1 MTLRTFCL
9 IAAISLAIP
18 QVSLG
23 QDRHEIFTTLSDM
36 DVPYRIPAIAA
47 LQDGS
52 LICVADYRWS
62 GADIGLVKDGR
73 IDLMM
78 RISRDNGQSW
88 EHPFALIEGKGAQSS
103 DFMNVAYGDPCIVAD
118 RESSKVLIMSCAGNM
133 SFLDGTRGL
142 HQGIARFYSN
152 DGGRSWSRPEDISES
167 IYRLFDKGR
176 FGPARS
182 MFIASG
188 RIFQSRYIRKGRYYR
203 LYCAVL
209 QQIEN
214 GDRMNF
220 VLYSDNFGQ
229 SWKVLGGVDNPPIEK
244 GADEAKV
251 EELPDGSI
259 LISSR
264 TDSNGRN
271 FNIFR
276 FTNARRAEGSWG
288 KMAHS
293 GQENGGVH
301 SERNACNGELMLL
314 PVTRR
319 SDGREMHLLLQSIP
333 LGPGRSN
340 VGIYYKG
347 LEFEEQFSS
356 PEHIARDWEGSYLIT
371 EENSAYSTMALQSDG
386 SIGFLYE
393 ECTYFRS
400 WTGYTIVYKG
410 LGVEEISAG
419 KYSLRN

>member
-18 QVSLG
+18 QLSLG
-23 QDRHEIFTTLSDM
+23 QDRHEIFTTLSEK

-78 RISRDNGQSW
+78 RISRDNGKTW
-88 EHPFALIEGKGAQSS
+88 EDAFPLIEGKGAQSG

-118 RESSKVLIMSCAGNM
+118 RGSSKVLIMSCAGNV
-133 SFLDGTRGL
+133 SFRDGTRGL
-142 HQGIARFYSN
+142 HQGIARFYSK
-152 DGGRSWSRPEDISES
+152 DGGRNWSKPDDISES

-188 RIFQSRYIRKGRYYR
+188 RILQSRFVKKGRYHR
-203 LYCAVL
+203 LYCSVL
-209 QQIEN
+209 QQIAN
-214 GDRMNF
+214 GVRMNF
-220 VLYSDNFGQ
+220 VLYSDNFGK

-244 GADEAKV
+244 DADEAKV

-301 SERNACNGELMLL
+301 SERNACNGELMSV
-314 PVTRR
+314 PVTRT
-319 SDGREMHLLLQSIP
+319 SDGKRMHLLLQSLP
-333 LGPGRSN
+333 LGPGRRN
-340 VGIYYKG
+340 VGIYYKA
-347 LEFEEQFSS
+347 LDNDDIWSS
-356 PEHIARDWEGSYLIT
+356 PEKLAADWDGPFRVTDLG
-371 EENSAYSTMALQSDG
+371 SAYSTMVLQPDS

-393 ECTYFRS
+393 ESTHFKS
-400 WTGYTIVYKG
+400 WIAYTIVYKK
-410 LGVEEISAG
+410 LSVEEITG
-419 KYSLRN
+419 GRYRN

>member
-78 RISRDNGQSW
+78 RISRDNGKTW
-88 EHPFALIEGKGAQSS
+88 EDAFPLIEGKGAQSG

-176 FGPARS
+176 FGPAQS

-188 RIFQSRYIRKGRYYR
+188 RILQSRFVKKGRYHR
-203 LYCAVL
+203 LYCSVL
-209 QQIEN
+209 QQIAN
-214 GDRMNF
+214 GVRMNF
-220 VLYSDNFGQ
+220 VLYSDNFGK

-244 GADEAKV
+244 DADEAKV

-264 TDSNGRN
+264 TDRNGRN

-276 FTNARRAEGSWG
+276 FTNARRAEGRWG

-293 GQENGGVH
+293 GIENGGAH
-301 SERNACNGELMLL
+301 AERNACNGELMSV
-314 PVTRR
+314 PVTRT
-319 SDGREMHLLLQSIP
+319 SDGKRMHLLLQSLP
-333 LGPGRSN
+333 LGPGRRN
-340 VGIYYKG
+340 VGIYYKA
-347 LEFEEQFSS
+347 LDNDDIWSS
-356 PEHIARDWEGSYLIT
+356 TEKLAADWDGPFRVT
-371 EENSAYSTMALQSDG
+371 ELGSAYSTMVLQPDS
-386 SIGFLYE
+386 SIGFLYAE
-393 ECTYFRS
+393 STHFKS
-400 WTGYTIVYKG
+400 WIAYTIVYKK
-410 LGVEEISAG
+410 LSVEEITG
-419 KYSLRN
+419 GRYRN

>member
-78 RISRDNGQSW
+78 RISRDNGKTW
-88 EHPFALIEGKGAQSS
+88 EDACPLIEGKGAQSS

-176 FGPARS
+176 FGPAQS

-188 RIFQSRYIRKGRYYR
+188 RILQSRFVKKGRYHR
-203 LYCAVL
+203 LYCSVL
-209 QQIEN
+209 QQIAN
-214 GDRMNF
+214 GVRMNF
-220 VLYSDNFGQ
+220 VLYSDNFGK

-244 GADEAKV
+244 DADEAKV

-264 TDSNGRN
+264 TDRNGRN

-276 FTNARRAEGSWG
+276 FTNARRAEGRWR

-293 GQENGGVH
+293 GIENGGVH
-301 SERNACNGELMLL
+301 SERNACNGELMSV
-314 PVTRR
+314 PVTRT
-319 SDGREMHLLLQSIP
+319 SDGKRMHLLLQSLP
-333 LGPGRSN
+333 LGPGRRN
-340 VGIYYKG
+340 VGIYYKA
-347 LEFEEQFSS
+347 LDNDDIWSS
-356 PEHIARDWEGSYLIT
+356 PEKLAADWDGPFRVT
-371 EENSAYSTMALQSDG
+371 ELGSAYSTMVLQPDS

-393 ECTYFRS
+393 ESTHFKS
-400 WTGYTIVYKG
+400 WIAYTIVYKK
-410 LGVEEISAG
+410 LSVEEITG
-419 KYSLRN
+419 GRYRN

>member
-78 RISRDNGQSW
+78 RISRDNGKTW
-88 EHPFALIEGKGAQSS
+88 EDACPLIEGKGAQSG

-118 RESSKVLIMSCAGNM
+118 RGSSKVLIMSCAGNV
-133 SFLDGTRGL
+133 SFHDGTRGL
-142 HQGIARFYSN
+142 HQGIARFYSK
-152 DGGRSWSRPEDISES
+152 DGGRNWSKPDDISES

-293 GQENGGVH
+293 GQENGGVD
-301 SERNACNGELMLL
+301 SERNACNGELMSV
-314 PVTRR
+314 PVTRT
-319 SDGREMHLLLQSIP
+319 SDGKRMHLLLQSLP
-333 LGPGRSN
+333 LGPGRRN
-340 VGIYYKG
+340 VGIYYKA
-347 LEFEEQFSS
+347 LDNDDIWSS
-356 PEHIARDWEGSYLIT
+356 PEKLAADWDGPFRVT
-371 EENSAYSTMALQSDG
+371 ELGSAYSTMVLQPDS

-393 ECTYFRS
+393 ESTHFKS
-400 WTGYTIVYKG
+400 WIAYTIVYKK
-410 LGVEEISAG
+410 LSVEEITG
-419 KYSLRN
+419 GRYRN

>member
-78 RISRDNGQSW
+78 RISRDNGKTW
-88 EHPFALIEGKGAQSS
+88 EDACPLIEGKGAQSG

-118 RESSKVLIMSCAGNM
+118 RGSSKVLIMSCAGNV
-133 SFLDGTRGL
+133 SFHDGTRGL
-142 HQGIARFYSN
+142 HQGIARFYSK
-152 DGGRSWSRPEDISES
+152 DGGRNWSKPDDISES

-301 SERNACNGELMLL
+301 SERNACNGELMSV
-314 PVTRR
+314 PVTRT
-319 SDGREMHLLLQSIP
+319 SDGKRMHLLLQSLP
-333 LGPGRSN
+333 LGPGRRN
-340 VGIYYKG
+340 VGIYFKA
-347 LEFEEQFSS
+347 LDNDDNDIWSS
-356 PEHIARDWEGSYLIT
+356 PEKLAADWDGSFRVT
-371 EENSAYSTMALQSDG
+371 ELGSAYSTMVLQPDS

-393 ECTYFRS
+393 ESTHFKS
-400 WTGYTIVYKG
+400 WNAYTIVYKK
-410 LGVEEISAG
+410 LSVEEITG
-419 KYSLRN
+419 GRYRN

>member
-78 RISRDNGQSW
+78 RISRDNGKTW
-88 EHPFALIEGKGAQSS
+88 EDACPLIEGKGAQSG

-118 RESSKVLIMSCAGNM
+118 RGSSKVLIMSCAGNM

-152 DGGRSWSRPEDISES
+152 DGGRSWSKPDDISES

-276 FTNARRAEGSWG
+276 FTNARRAEGRWG

-293 GQENGGVH
+293 GIENGGVH
-301 SERNACNGELMLL
+301 SERNACNGELMSV
-314 PVTRR
+314 PVTRT
-319 SDGREMHLLLQSIP
+319 SDGKRMHLLLQSLP
-333 LGPGRSN
+333 LGPGRRN
-340 VGIYYKG
+340 VGIYYKA
-347 LEFEEQFSS
+347 LDNDDIWSS
-356 PEHIARDWEGSYLIT
+356 PEKLAADWDGPFRVT
-371 EENSAYSTMALQSDG
+371 ELGSAYSTMVLQPDS

-393 ECTYFRS
+393 ESTHFKS
-400 WTGYTIVYKG
+400 WIAYTIVYKK
-410 LGVEEISAG
+410 LSVEEITG
-419 KYSLRN
+419 GRYRN

>member
-78 RISRDNGQSW
+78 RISRDNGKTW
-88 EHPFALIEGKGAQSS
+88 EDACPLIEGKGAQSS

-176 FGPARS
+176 FGPAQS

-188 RIFQSRYIRKGRYYR
+188 RILQSRFVKKGRYHR
-203 LYCAVL
+203 LYCSVL
-209 QQIEN
+209 QQIAN
-214 GDRMNF
+214 GVRMNF
-220 VLYSDNFGQ
+220 VLYSDNFGK

-244 GADEAKV
+244 DADEAKV

-264 TDSNGRN
+264 TDRNGRN

-276 FTNARRAEGSWG
+276 FTNARRAEGRWG

-293 GQENGGVH
+293 GIENGGVH
-301 SERNACNGELMLL
+301 SERNACNGELMSV
-314 PVTRR
+314 PVTRT
-319 SDGREMHLLLQSIP
+319 SDGKRMHLLLQSLP
-333 LGPGRSN
+333 LGPGRRN
-340 VGIYYKG
+340 VGIYFKA
-347 LEFEEQFSS
+347 LDNDDIWSS
-356 PEHIARDWEGSYLIT
+356 PEKLAADWDGPFRVT
-371 EENSAYSTMALQSDG
+371 ELGSAYSTMVLQPDA

-393 ECTYFRS
+393 ESTHFKS
-400 WTGYTIVYKG
+400 WIAYTIVYKK
-410 LGVEEISAG
+410 LSVEEITG
-419 KYSLRN
+419 GRYRN

>member
-78 RISRDNGQSW
+78 RISRDNGKTW
-88 EHPFALIEGKGAQSS
+88 EDACPLIEGKGAQSG

-118 RESSKVLIMSCAGNM
+118 RGSSKVLIMSCAGNV
-133 SFLDGTRGL
+133 SFHDGTRGL
-142 HQGIARFYSN
+142 HQGIARFYSK
-152 DGGRSWSRPEDISES
+152 DGGRNWSKPDDISES

-182 MFIASG
+182 IFIASG

-244 GADEAKV
+244 DADEAKV

-264 TDSNGRN
+264 TDRNGRN

-276 FTNARRAEGSWG
+276 FTNARRAEGRWG

-293 GQENGGVH
+293 GIENGGVH
-301 SERNACNGELMLL
+301 SERNACNGELMSV
-314 PVTRR
+314 PVTRT
-319 SDGREMHLLLQSIP
+319 SDGKRMHLLLQSLP
-333 LGPGRSN
+333 LGPGRRN
-340 VGIYYKG
+340 VGIYYKA
-347 LEFEEQFSS
+347 LDNDDIWSS
-356 PEHIARDWEGSYLIT
+356 PEKLAADWDGPFRVT
-371 EENSAYSTMALQSDG
+371 ELGSAYSTMVLQPDS

-393 ECTYFRS
+393 ESTHFKS
-400 WTGYTIVYKG
+400 WIAYTIVYKK
-410 LGVEEISAG
+410 LSVEEITG
-419 KYSLRN
+419 GRYRN

>member
-78 RISRDNGQSW
+78 RISRDNGKTW
-88 EHPFALIEGKGAQSS
+88 EDACPLIEGKGAQSG

-118 RESSKVLIMSCAGNM
+118 RGSSKVLIMSCAGNV
-133 SFLDGTRGL
+133 SFHDGTRGL
-142 HQGIARFYSN
+142 HQGIARFYSK

-301 SERNACNGELMLL
+301 SERNACNGELMSV
-314 PVTRR
+314 PVTRT
-319 SDGREMHLLLQSIP
+319 SDGKRMHLLLQSLP
-333 LGPGRSN
+333 LGPGRRN
-340 VGIYYKG
+340 VGIYYKA
-347 LEFEEQFSS
+347 LDNDDIWSS
-356 PEHIARDWEGSYLIT
+356 PEKLAADWDGPFRVT
-371 EENSAYSTMALQSDG
+371 ELGSAYSTMVLQPDS

-393 ECTYFRS
+393 ESTHFKS
-400 WTGYTIVYKG
+400 WIAYTIVYKK
-410 LGVEEISAG
+410 LSVEEITG
-419 KYSLRN
+419 GRYRN

>member
-1 MTLRTFCL
+1 MKLHTLCL
-9 IAAISLAIP
+9 SLFAMC
-18 QVSLG
+18 LG
-23 QDRHEIFTTLSDM
+23 ICPASHAQKQCEIFTTHSEQ

-47 LQDGS
+47 LPDGTV
-52 LICVADYRWS
+52 ICVADYRWS

-176 FGPARS
+176 FGPAQS

-188 RIFQSRYIRKGRYYR
+188 RILQSRFVKKGRYHR
-203 LYCAVL
+203 LYCSVL
-209 QQIEN
+209 QQIAN
-214 GDRMNF
+214 GVRMNF
-220 VLYSDNFGQ
+220 VLYSDNFGK

-244 GADEAKV
+244 DADEAKV

-264 TDSNGRN
+264 TDRNGRN

-276 FTNARRAEGSWG
+276 FTNARRAEGRWG

-293 GQENGGVH
+293 GIENGGVH
-301 SERNACNGELMLL
+301 SERNACNGELMSV
-314 PVTRR
+314 PVTRT
-319 SDGREMHLLLQSIP
+319 SDGKRMHLLLQSLP
-333 LGPGRSN
+333 LGPGRRN
-340 VGIYYKG
+340 VGIYYKA
-347 LEFEEQFSS
+347 LDNDDIWSS
-356 PEHIARDWEGSYLIT
+356 PEKLAADWDGLFRVT
-371 EENSAYSTMALQSDG
+371 ELGSAYSTMVLQPDS

-393 ECTYFRS
+393 ESTHFKS
-400 WTGYTIVYKG
+400 WIAYTIVYKK
-410 LGVEEISAG
+410 LSVEEITG
-419 KYSLRN
+419 GRYRN

>member
-176 FGPARS
+176 FAPAQS

-188 RIFQSRYIRKGRYYR
+188 RILQSRFVKKGRYHR
-203 LYCAVL
+203 LYCSVL
-209 QQIEN
+209 QQIAN
-214 GDRMNF
+214 GVRMNF
-220 VLYSDNFGQ
+220 VLYSDNFGK
-229 SWKVLGGVDNPPIEK
+229 SWKVLGGVDNPPIERD
-244 GADEAKV
+244 ADEAKV

-264 TDSNGRN
+264 TDRNGRN

-276 FTNARRAEGSWG
+276 FTNARRAEGRWG

-293 GQENGGVH
+293 GIENGGVH
-301 SERNACNGELMLL
+301 SERNACNGELMSV
-314 PVTRR
+314 PVTRT
-319 SDGREMHLLLQSIP
+319 SDGKRMHLLLQSLP
-333 LGPGRSN
+333 LGPGRRN
-340 VGIYYKG
+340 VGIYYKA
-347 LEFEEQFSS
+347 LDNDDIWSS
-356 PEHIARDWEGSYLIT
+356 PEKLAADWDGPFRVT
-371 EENSAYSTMALQSDG
+371 ELGSAYSTMVLQPDA

-393 ECTYFRS
+393 ESTHFKS
-400 WTGYTIVYKG
+400 WIAYTIVYKK
-410 LGVEEISAG
+410 LSVEEITG
-419 KYSLRN
+419 GRYRN

>member
-18 QVSLG
+18 QASLG

-78 RISRDNGQSW
+78 RISRDNGKTW
-88 EHPFALIEGKGAQSS
+88 EDACPLIEGKGAQSG

-118 RESSKVLIMSCAGNM
+118 RGSSKVLIMSCAGNV

-301 SERNACNGELMLL
+301 SERNACNGELMSV
-314 PVTRR
+314 PVTRT
-319 SDGREMHLLLQSIP
+319 SDGKRMHLLLQSLP
-333 LGPGRSN
+333 LGPGRRN
-340 VGIYYKG
+340 VGIYYKA
-347 LEFEEQFSS
+347 LDNDDIWSS
-356 PEHIARDWEGSYLIT
+356 PEKLAADWDGPFRVT
-371 EENSAYSTMALQSDG
+371 ELGSAYSTMVLQPDA

-393 ECTYFRS
+393 ESTHFKS
-400 WTGYTIVYKG
+400 WIAYTIVYKK
-410 LGVEEISAG
+410 LSVEEITG
-419 KYSLRN
+419 GRYRN

>member
-78 RISRDNGQSW
+78 RISRDNGKTW
-88 EHPFALIEGKGAQSS
+88 EDAFPLIEGKGAQSG

-118 RESSKVLIMSCAGNM
+118 RGSSKVLIMSCAGNV
-133 SFLDGTRGL
+133 SFRDGTRGL
-142 HQGIARFYSN
+142 HQGIARFYSK
-152 DGGRSWSRPEDISES
+152 DGGRNWSKPDDISES

-264 TDSNGRN
+264 TDRNGRN

-276 FTNARRAEGSWG
+276 FTNARRAEGRWG

-293 GQENGGVH
+293 GIENGGVH
-301 SERNACNGELMLL
+301 SERNACNGELMSV
-314 PVTRR
+314 PVTRT
-319 SDGREMHLLLQSIP
+319 SDGKRMHLLLQSLP
-333 LGPGRSN
+333 LGPGRRN
-340 VGIYYKG
+340 VGIYYKA
-347 LEFEEQFSS
+347 LDNDDIWSS
-356 PEHIARDWEGSYLIT
+356 PEKLAADWDGPFRVT
-371 EENSAYSTMALQSDG
+371 ELGSAYSTMVLQPDS

-393 ECTYFRS
+393 ESTHFKS
-400 WTGYTIVYKG
+400 WIAYTIVYKK
-410 LGVEEISAG
+410 LSVEEITG
-419 KYSLRN
+419 GRYRN

>member
-78 RISRDNGQSW
+78 RISRDNGKTW
-88 EHPFALIEGKGAQSS
+88 EDACPLIEGKGAQSG

-118 RESSKVLIMSCAGNM
+118 RGSSKVLIMSCAGNV
-133 SFLDGTRGL
+133 SFHDGTRGL
-142 HQGIARFYSN
+142 HQGIARFYSK

-301 SERNACNGELMLL
+301 SERNACNGELMSV
-314 PVTRR
+314 PVTRT
-319 SDGREMHLLLQSIP
+319 SDGKRMHLLLQSLP
-333 LGPGRSN
+333 LGPGRRN
-340 VGIYYKG
+340 VGIYFKA
-347 LEFEEQFSS
+347 LDNDDIWSS
-356 PEHIARDWEGSYLIT
+356 PEKLAADWDGPFRVT
-371 EENSAYSTMALQSDG
+371 ELGSAYSTMVLQPDS

-393 ECTYFRS
+393 ESTHFKS
-400 WTGYTIVYKG
+400 WIAYTIVYKK
-410 LGVEEISAG
+410 LSVEEITG
-419 KYSLRN
+419 GRYRN

>member
-78 RISRDNGQSW
+78 RISRDNGKTW
-88 EHPFALIEGKGAQSS
+88 EDACPLIEGKGAQSG

-118 RESSKVLIMSCAGNM
+118 RGSSKVLIMSCAGNV

-142 HQGIARFYSN
+142 HQGIARFYSK
-152 DGGRSWSRPEDISES
+152 DGGRNWSKPDDISES

-220 VLYSDNFGQ
+220 VLYSDNFGK

-264 TDSNGRN
+264 TDRNGRN

-276 FTNARRAEGSWG
+276 FTNARRAEGRWG

-293 GQENGGVH
+293 GIENGGVH
-301 SERNACNGELMLL
+301 SERNACNGELMSV
-314 PVTRR
+314 PVTRT
-319 SDGREMHLLLQSIP
+319 SDGKRMHLLLQSLP
-333 LGPGRSN
+333 LGPGRRN
-340 VGIYYKG
+340 VGIYFKA
-347 LEFEEQFSS
+347 LDNDDIWSS
-356 PEHIARDWEGSYLIT
+356 PEKLAADWDGPFRVT
-371 EENSAYSTMALQSDG
+371 ELGSAYSTMVLQPDS

-393 ECTYFRS
+393 ENTHLKS
-400 WTGYTIVYKG
+400 WIAYTIVYKK
-410 LGVEEISAG
+410 LSVEEITG
-419 KYSLRN
+419 GRYRN

>member
-142 HQGIARFYSN
+142 HQGIARFYSK
-152 DGGRSWSRPEDISES
+152 DGGRNWSKPDDISES

-301 SERNACNGELMLL
+301 SERNACNGELMSV
-314 PVTRR
+314 PVTRT
-319 SDGREMHLLLQSIP
+319 SDGKRMHLLLQSLP
-333 LGPGRSN
+333 LGPGRRN
-340 VGIYYKG
+340 VGIYYKA
-347 LEFEEQFSS
+347 LDNDDIWSS
-356 PEHIARDWEGSYLIT
+356 PEKLAADWDGPFRVT
-371 EENSAYSTMALQSDG
+371 ELGSAYSTMVLQPDS

-393 ECTYFRS
+393 ESTHFKS
-400 WTGYTIVYKG
+400 WIAYTIVYKK
-410 LGVEEISAG
+410 LSVEEITG
-419 KYSLRN
+419 GRYRN

>member
-118 RESSKVLIMSCAGNM
+118 RESSKVLIMSCAGNV

-220 VLYSDNFGQ
+220 VLYSNNFGQ

-301 SERNACNGELMLL
+301 SERNACNGELMSV
-314 PVTRR
+314 PVTRT
-319 SDGREMHLLLQSIP
+319 SDGKRMHLLLQSLP
-333 LGPGRSN
+333 LGPGRRN
-340 VGIYYKG
+340 VGIYYKA
-347 LEFEEQFSS
+347 LDNEDIWSS
-356 PEHIARDWEGSYLIT
+356 PEKLAADWDGPFRVT
-371 EENSAYSTMALQSDG
+371 ELGSAYSTMVLQPDS

-393 ECTYFRS
+393 ESTHFKS
-400 WTGYTIVYKG
+400 WIAYTIVYKK
-410 LGVEEISAG
+410 LSVEEITG
-419 KYSLRN
+419 GRYRN

>member
-78 RISRDNGQSW
+78 RISRDNGKTW
-88 EHPFALIEGKGAQSS
+88 EDACPLIEGKGAQSG

-118 RESSKVLIMSCAGNM
+118 RGSSKVLIMSCAGNV
-133 SFLDGTRGL
+133 SFHDGTRGL
-142 HQGIARFYSN
+142 HQGIARFYSK
-152 DGGRSWSRPEDISES
+152 DGGRNWSKPDDISES

-301 SERNACNGELMLL
+301 SERNACNGELMSV
-314 PVTRR
+314 PVTRT
-319 SDGREMHLLLQSIP
+319 SDGKRMHLLLQSLP
-333 LGPGRSN
+333 LGPGRRN
-340 VGIYYKG
+340 VGIYYKA
-347 LEFEEQFSS
+347 LDNDDIWSS
-356 PEHIARDWEGSYLIT
+356 PEKLAADWDGPFRVT
-371 EENSAYSTMALQSDG
+371 ELGSAYSTMVLQPDS

-393 ECTYFRS
+393 ESTHFKS
-400 WTGYTIVYKG
+400 WIAYTIVYKK
-410 LGVEEISAG
+410 LSVEEITG
-419 KYSLRN
+419 GRYRN

>member
-78 RISRDNGQSW
+78 RISRDNGKTW
-88 EHPFALIEGKGAQSS
+88 EDACPLIEGKGAQSG

-118 RESSKVLIMSCAGNM
+118 RGSSKVLIMSCAGNV
-133 SFLDGTRGL
+133 SFHDGTRGL
-142 HQGIARFYSN
+142 HQGIARFYSK
-152 DGGRSWSRPEDISES
+152 DGGRNWSKPDDISES

-220 VLYSDNFGQ
+220 VLYSDNFGK

-244 GADEAKV
+244 DADEAKV

-264 TDSNGRN
+264 TDRNGRN

-276 FTNARRAEGSWG
+276 FTNARRAEGRWG

-293 GQENGGVH
+293 GIENGGVH
-301 SERNACNGELMLL
+301 SERNACNGELMSV
-314 PVTRR
+314 PVTRT
-319 SDGREMHLLLQSIP
+319 SDGKRMHLLLQSLP
-333 LGPGRSN
+333 LGPGRRN
-340 VGIYYKG
+340 VGIYYKA
-347 LEFEEQFSS
+347 LDNDDIWSS
-356 PEHIARDWEGSYLIT
+356 PEKLAADWDGPFRVT
-371 EENSAYSTMALQSDG
+371 ELGSAYSTMVLQPDS

-393 ECTYFRS
+393 ESTHFKS
-400 WTGYTIVYKG
+400 WIAYTIVYKK
-410 LGVEEISAG
+410 LSVEEITG
-419 KYSLRN
+419 GRYRN

>member
-78 RISRDNGQSW
+78 RISRDNGKTW
-88 EHPFALIEGKGAQSS
+88 EDACPLIEGKGAQSS

-176 FGPARS
+176 FGPAQS

-293 GQENGGVH
+293 GIENGGVH
-301 SERNACNGELMLL
+301 SERNACNGELMSV
-314 PVTRR
+314 PVTRT
-319 SDGREMHLLLQSIP
+319 SDGKRMHLLLQSLP
-333 LGPGRSN
+333 LGPGRRN
-340 VGIYYKG
+340 VGIYYKA
-347 LEFEEQFSS
+347 LDNDDIWSS
-356 PEHIARDWEGSYLIT
+356 PEKLAADWDGPFRVT
-371 EENSAYSTMALQSDG
+371 ELGSAYSTMVLQPDA

-393 ECTYFRS
+393 ESTHFKS
-400 WTGYTIVYKG
+400 WIAYTIVYKK
-410 LGVEEISAG
+410 LSVEEITG
-419 KYSLRN
+419 GRYRN

>member
-78 RISRDNGQSW
+78 RISRDNGKTW
-88 EHPFALIEGKGAQSS
+88 EDACPLIEGKGAQSG

-118 RESSKVLIMSCAGNM
+118 RGSSKVLIMSCAGNV
-133 SFLDGTRGL
+133 SFHDGTRGL
-142 HQGIARFYSN
+142 HQGIARFYSK
-152 DGGRSWSRPEDISES
+152 DGGRNWSKPDDISES

-264 TDSNGRN
+264 TDRNGRN

-276 FTNARRAEGSWG
+276 FTNARRAEGRWG

-293 GQENGGVH
+293 GIENGGVH
-301 SERNACNGELMLL
+301 SERNACNGELMSV
-314 PVTRR
+314 PVTRT
-319 SDGREMHLLLQSIP
+319 SDGKRMHLLLQSLP
-333 LGPGRSN
+333 LGPGRRN
-340 VGIYYKG
+340 VGIYYKA
-347 LEFEEQFSS
+347 LDNDDIWSS
-356 PEHIARDWEGSYLIT
+356 PEKLAADWDGPFRVT
-371 EENSAYSTMALQSDG
+371 ELGSAYSTMVLQPDS

-393 ECTYFRS
+393 ESTHFKS
-400 WTGYTIVYKG
+400 WIAYTIVYKK
-410 LGVEEISAG
+410 LSVEEITG
-419 KYSLRN
+419 GRYRN

>member
-1 MTLRTFCL
+1 
-9 IAAISLAIP
+9 
-18 QVSLG
+18 
-23 QDRHEIFTTLSDM
+23 
-36 DVPYRIPAIAA
+36 
-47 LQDGS
+47 
-52 LICVADYRWS
+52 
-62 GADIGLVKDGR
+62 
-73 IDLMM
+73 
-78 RISRDNGQSW
+78 
-88 EHPFALIEGKGAQSS
+88 
-103 DFMNVAYGDPCIVAD
+103 
-118 RESSKVLIMSCAGNM
+118 
-133 SFLDGTRGL
+133 
-142 HQGIARFYSN
+142 
-152 DGGRSWSRPEDISES
+152 
-167 IYRLFDKGR
+167 
-176 FGPARS
+176 
-182 MFIASG
+182 
-188 RIFQSRYIRKGRYYR
+188 
-203 LYCAVL
+203 
-209 QQIEN
+209 
-214 GDRMNF
+214 MNF

>member
-78 RISRDNGQSW
+78 RISRDNGKTW
-88 EHPFALIEGKGAQSS
+88 EDACPLIEGKGAQSG

-176 FGPARS
+176 FGPAQS

-188 RIFQSRYIRKGRYYR
+188 RILQSRFVKKGRYHR
-203 LYCAVL
+203 LYCSVL
-209 QQIEN
+209 QQIAN
-214 GDRMNF
+214 GVRMNF
-220 VLYSDNFGQ
+220 VLYSDNFGK

-264 TDSNGRN
+264 TDRNGRN

-276 FTNARRAEGSWG
+276 FTNARRAEGRWG

-293 GQENGGVH
+293 GIENGGVH

-319 SDGREMHLLLQSIP
+319 SDGREMHLLLQSLP
-333 LGPGRSN
+333 LGPGRRN
-340 VGIYYKG
+340 VGIYYKA
-347 LEFEEQFSS
+347 LDNDDIWSS
-356 PEHIARDWEGSYLIT
+356 PEKLAADWDGPFRVT
-371 EENSAYSTMALQSDG
+371 ELGSAYSTMVLQPDS

-393 ECTYFRS
+393 ESTHFKS
-400 WTGYTIVYKG
+400 WIAYTIVYKK
-410 LGVEEISAG
+410 LSVEEITG
-419 KYSLRN
+419 GRYRN

>member
-78 RISRDNGQSW
+78 RISRDNGKTW
-88 EHPFALIEGKGAQSS
+88 EDACPLIEGKGAQSG

-118 RESSKVLIMSCAGNM
+118 RGSSKVLIMSCAGNV
-133 SFLDGTRGL
+133 SFHDGTRGL
-142 HQGIARFYSN
+142 HQGIARFYSK
-152 DGGRSWSRPEDISES
+152 DGGRNWSKPDDISES

-244 GADEAKV
+244 DADEAKV

-264 TDSNGRN
+264 TDRNGRN

-276 FTNARRAEGSWG
+276 FTNARRAEGRWG

-293 GQENGGVH
+293 GIENGGVH
-301 SERNACNGELMLL
+301 SERNACNGELMSV
-314 PVTRR
+314 PVTRT
-319 SDGREMHLLLQSIP
+319 SDGKRMHLLLQSLP
-333 LGPGRSN
+333 LGPGRRN
-340 VGIYYKG
+340 VGIYYKA
-347 LEFEEQFSS
+347 LDNDDIWSS
-356 PEHIARDWEGSYLIT
+356 PEKLAADWDGPFRVT
-371 EENSAYSTMALQSDG
+371 ELGSAYSTMVLQPDS

-393 ECTYFRS
+393 ESTHFKS
-400 WTGYTIVYKG
+400 WIAYTIVYKK
-410 LGVEEISAG
+410 LSVEEITG
-419 KYSLRN
+419 GRYRN

>member
-78 RISRDNGQSW
+78 RISRDNGKTW
-88 EHPFALIEGKGAQSS
+88 EDACPLIEGKGAQSG

-118 RESSKVLIMSCAGNM
+118 RGSSKVLIMSCAGNV

-142 HQGIARFYSN
+142 HQGIARFYSK
-152 DGGRSWSRPEDISES
+152 DGGRNWSKPDDISES

-301 SERNACNGELMLL
+301 SERNACNGELMSV
-314 PVTRR
+314 PVTRT
-319 SDGREMHLLLQSIP
+319 SDGKRMHLLLQSLP
-333 LGPGRSN
+333 LGPGRRN
-340 VGIYYKG
+340 VGIYFKA
-347 LEFEEQFSS
+347 LDNDDIWSS
-356 PEHIARDWEGSYLIT
+356 PEKLAADWDGPFRVT
-371 EENSAYSTMALQSDG
+371 ELGSAYSTMVLQPDS

-393 ECTYFRS
+393 ESTHFKS
-400 WTGYTIVYKG
+400 WIAYTIVYKK
-410 LGVEEISAG
+410 LSVEEITG
-419 KYSLRN
+419 GRYRN

>member
-78 RISRDNGQSW
+78 RISRDNGKTW
-88 EHPFALIEGKGAQSS
+88 EDACPLIEGKGAQSG

-118 RESSKVLIMSCAGNM
+118 RGSSKVLIMSCAGNV

-142 HQGIARFYSN
+142 HQGIARFYSK
-152 DGGRSWSRPEDISES
+152 DGGRNWSKPDDISES

-264 TDSNGRN
+264 TDRNGRN

-276 FTNARRAEGSWG
+276 FTNSRRAEGRWG

-293 GQENGGVH
+293 GIENGGVH
-301 SERNACNGELMLL
+301 SERNACNGELMSV
-314 PVTRR
+314 PVTRT
-319 SDGREMHLLLQSIP
+319 SDGKRMHLLLQSLP
-333 LGPGRSN
+333 LGPGRRN
-340 VGIYYKG
+340 VGIYFKA
-347 LEFEEQFSS
+347 LDNDDIWSS
-356 PEHIARDWEGSYLIT
+356 PEKLAADWDGPFRVT
-371 EENSAYSTMALQSDG
+371 ELGSAYSTMVLQPDS

-393 ECTYFRS
+393 ENTHLKS
-400 WTGYTIVYKG
+400 WIAYTIVYKK
-410 LGVEEISAG
+410 LSVEEITG
-419 KYSLRN
+419 GRYRN

>member
-78 RISRDNGQSW
+78 RISRDNGKTW
-88 EHPFALIEGKGAQSS
+88 EDACPLIEGKGAQSG

-118 RESSKVLIMSCAGNM
+118 RGSSKVLIMSCAGNV
-133 SFLDGTRGL
+133 SFHDGTRGL
-142 HQGIARFYSN
+142 HQGIARFYSK
-152 DGGRSWSRPEDISES
+152 DGGRNWSKPDDISES

-214 GDRMNF
+214 GVRMNF
-220 VLYSDNFGQ
+220 VLYSDNFGK

-244 GADEAKV
+244 DADEAKV

-264 TDSNGRN
+264 TDRNGRN

-276 FTNARRAEGSWG
+276 FTNARRAEGRWG

-293 GQENGGVH
+293 GIENGGVH
-301 SERNACNGELMLL
+301 SERNACNGELMSV
-314 PVTRR
+314 PVTRT
-319 SDGREMHLLLQSIP
+319 SDGKRMHLLLQSLP
-333 LGPGRSN
+333 LGPGRRN
-340 VGIYYKG
+340 VGIYYKA
-347 LEFEEQFSS
+347 LDNDDIWSS
-356 PEHIARDWEGSYLIT
+356 PEKLAADWDGPFRVT
-371 EENSAYSTMALQSDG
+371 ELGSAYSTMVLQPDS

-393 ECTYFRS
+393 ENTHLKS
-400 WTGYTIVYKG
+400 WIAYTIVYKK
-410 LGVEEISAG
+410 LSVEEITG
-419 KYSLRN
+419 GRYRN